1 MTRLRG
7 LSVGTK
13 LVVLIGSVVGAL
25 ALAVFAVVPPRFER
39 QLRDSLRSDSVG
51 LCQMIASNV
60 GASLV
65 FEDARMAQELLGGA
79 GRKKELLYAVVRRSD
94 GRPLA
99 TFRRPGVSHI
109 PESPLGSDW
118 AFSPDGSRL
127 DVETPVVSDGK
138 TIGAVRI
145 GVSLDNV
152 LAEVRRARKGLAG
165 LSLLLFVA
173 GTLAA
178 YWISAFV
185 VRPLR
190 ALDAAAERVAGGDR
204 TERVQVRSGDEV
216 GRLAAAFNR
225 MVDRVDSAYRA
236 LEEAN
241 KGLET
246 RVEQRTH
253 QLEGEMAQRQD
264 AEEALKGSERRYRS
278 LFDENLSGSFLCRP
292 DGELLACNPAFAR
305 IFGFRTPEDAL
316 QRSFLG
322 LFPSPADAARQIGL
336 LREQGR
342 LWNVELEMRR
352 SDGTPVHVRGSLVG
366 SFEEQELREV
376 RGYLFDT
383 TEQRSLEDQLRQSQK
398 MEAIGRLAGGVAH
411 DFNNLLTVILG
422 FGEMLLSR
430 TATDDP
436 SRSDLE
442 EICRAGER
450 AAALTKQLLAFS
462 RRQVLQPTI
471 LDLNEVLRNMTTMLG
486 RLIGEDIHL
495 VTRLAPGLGRVKAD
509 AGQIEQV
516 ILNLVVNARDA
527 MPKGGKLVLETRE
540 QDLDDSFTS
549 TAVGLGPGPHV
560 LLTVADSGVGM
571 DAATQSHLFE
581 PFFTTKEHG
590 KGTGLGLAT
599 VYGIVTQSGGY
610 IDVSTEPG
618 RGTSFRIFLPRVE
631 APAGTANVL
640 SAGPPITRGSETILL
655 VEDEDV
661 VRRLARRAL
670 EAAGYDVLESGDG
683 PGALQLLAS
692 TDRTVSLI
700 LTDVVMPGMSGL
712 EVAAQAA
719 QLRPGIRVL
728 FMSGYTDVDMSGVRK
743 LGSGLLHK
751 PFTAPALTE
760 RVRSELDR
768 SLSTP
773 PQESGTYRAL

>member
-1 MTRLRG
+1 MTRFRG
-7 LSVGTK
+7 PSVATK
-13 LVVLIGSVVGAL
+13 LVLLIGSVVGAL
-25 ALAVFAVVPPRFER
+25 AITVFAVVPPRFER
-39 QLRDSLRSDSVG
+39 QLRDSLRYDSVG

-65 FEDARMAQELLGGA
+65 FEDVRTAQELLDGA
-79 GRKKELLYAVVRRSD
+79 GRNRELLYAVVRRSD
-94 GRPLA
+94 GRILA
-99 TFRRPGVSHI
+99 TFRRLGVSEI
-109 PESPLGSDW
+109 PEAPLGTEW
-118 AFSPDGSRL
+118 YFSPDGSRL
-127 DVETPVVSDGK
+127 DVETQVVSDGK
-138 TIGAVRI
+138 TIGTVRI

-152 LAEVRRARKGLAG
+152 LSEVRRGRRGLAI
-165 LSLLLFVA
+165 LSLLLFVS

-185 VRPLR
+185 VSPLR
-190 ALDAAAERVAGGDR
+190 ALDAAAEKVAGGDL

-241 KGLET
+241 KDLEM

-253 QLEGEMAQRQD
+253 QLGAEIDQRQD
-264 AEEALKGSERRYRS
+264 AEEALIGSERRYRS
-278 LFDENLSGSFLCRP
+278 LFDENLSGSFLCKP

-305 IFGFRTPEDAL
+305 IFGFATPADAL
-316 QRSFLG
+316 QHNFLS
-322 LFPSPADAARQIGL
+322 LFPSPADAGRQMEL
-336 LREQGR
+336 LRGQGR
-342 LWNVELEMRR
+342 LGNVELEMRR
-352 SDGTPVHVRGSLVG
+352 CDGKPVHVRGSLAG
-366 SFEEQELREV
+366 SFEGQELVEV

-383 TEQRSLEDQLRQSQK
+383 TEQRSLEEQLRQSQK
-398 MEAIGRLAGGVAH
+398 MEAVGRLAGGVAH

-430 TATDDP
+430 TAADDP

-462 RRQVLQPTI
+462 RRQVLQPTV
-471 LDLNEVLRNMTTMLG
+471 LDLNEVLRNMTIMLG
-486 RLIGEDIHL
+486 RLIGENIHL
-495 VTRLAPGLGRVKAD
+495 VTRLAPALGHVRAD
-509 AGQIEQV
+509 ASQIEQV

-527 MPKGGKLVLETRE
+527 MPKGGKLVLETRD

-549 TAVGLGPGPHV
+549 AAVALRPGPHV

-571 DAATQSHLFE
+571 DAETQSHLFE
-581 PFFTTKEHG
+581 PFFTTKEKG

-610 IDVSTEPG
+610 IDVSSEPG

-631 APAGTANVL
+631 APTGTDPVP
-640 SAGPPITRGSETILL
+640 SAGPPKTRGSETILL

-683 PGALQLLAS
+683 AGALQLLTA
-692 TDRTVSLI
+692 TDRTVSLV
-700 LTDVVMPGMSGL
+700 LTDVVMPGLSGP
-712 EVAAQAA
+712 EVAARAA
-719 QLRPGIRVL
+719 RLKPGIRIL
-728 FMSGYTDVDMSGVRK
+728 FMSGYTDVDMSGAHL

-751 PFTAPALTE
+751 PFTAAALTE

-768 SLSTP
+768 PREL
-773 PQESGTYRAL
+773 EG

>member
-1 MTRLRG
+1 
-7 LSVGTK
+7 VATK

-25 ALAVFAVVPPRFER
+25 ALAVFAVVPPRFEL
-39 QLRDSLRSDSVG
+39 QLRDSLRYDSVG

-65 FEDARMAQELLGGA
+65 FEDARMAQELLDGA
-79 GRKKELLYAVVRRSD
+79 GRNRALLYAVVRRSD

-99 TFRRPGVSHI
+99 TFRRPGFSDI
-109 PESPLGSDW
+109 PEGPLGSEW
-118 AFSPDGSRL
+118 SFSPDGSRL
-127 DVETPVVSDGK
+127 DVETPIVSDGK
-138 TIGAVRI
+138 AIGTVRI
-145 GVSLDNV
+145 GVSLDKV
-152 LAEVRRARKGLAG
+152 LSEVSRSRKGLAV
-165 LSLLLFVA
+165 LSLFLFVA

-190 ALDAAAERVAGGDR
+190 ALDAAAEKVAGGDR
-204 TERVQVRSGDEV
+204 TERVQVRSDDEV

-225 MVDRVDSAYRA
+225 MVDRVDSAYSA

-253 QLEGEMAQRQD
+253 QLGAEMAQRQS
-264 AEEALKGSERRYRS
+264 AEEAHKASERRYRS

-316 QRSFLG
+316 RHSFLT
-322 LFPSPADAARQIGL
+322 LFPGPADAGRQMGL

-342 LWNVELEMRR
+342 LQNVELEMRR
-352 SDGTPVHVRGSLVG
+352 SDGKPVHVRGSLAG
-366 SFEEQELREV
+366 SFEGQDLLEV

-383 TEQRSLEDQLRQSQK
+383 TEQRSLEEQLRQSQK
-398 MEAIGRLAGGVAH
+398 MEAVGRLAGGVAH

-430 TATDDP
+430 TAPDDP
-436 SRSDLE
+436 SRGDLE

-462 RRQVLQPTI
+462 RRQVLQPSI

-495 VTRLAPGLGRVKAD
+495 VTRLAPALGHVKAD

-527 MPKGGKLVLETRE
+527 MPKGGKLVLETRD

-549 TAVGLGPGPHV
+549 TAVGLRPGPHI
-560 LLTVADSGVGM
+560 LLTVTDSGVGM

-581 PFFTTKEHG
+581 PFFTTKGPG

-599 VYGIVTQSGGY
+599 VYGIVNQSGGH

-631 APAGTANVL
+631 APTGAAAVL
-640 SAGPPITRGSETILL
+640 SAGPTKTRGTETILL
-655 VEDEDV
+655 VEDEEV
-661 VRRLARRAL
+661 VRRLARKAL
-670 EAAGYDVLESGDG
+670 EAAGYDVLESGEG
-683 PGALQLLAS
+683 AGALQLLTT

-700 LTDVVMPGMSGL
+700 VTDVVMPGMSGP
-712 EVAAQAA
+712 EVAARAA
-719 QLRPGIRVL
+719 ELKPGIRVL

-751 PFTAPALTE
+751 PFTGAALTE
-760 RVRSELDR
+760 RVRFELDR
-768 SLSTP
+768 SPSTP
-773 PQESGTYRAL
+773 PLISGTYSAS

>member
-1 MTRLRG
+1 MSFSG
-7 LSVGTK
+7 PSVGTK
-13 LVVLIGSVVGAL
+13 LVLLIGSVVGAL
-25 ALAVFAVVPPRFER
+25 ALTVFAAVPPRFER
-39 QLRDSLRSDSVG
+39 QLRDALRYDSEG

-65 FEDARMAQELLGGA
+65 FEDARMAQELLHGA
-79 GRKKELLYAVVRRSD
+79 GRNQELLYAVVRRID

-99 TFRRPGVSHI
+99 TFRRLGVSEI
-109 PESPLGSDW
+109 PEGALGSEW
-118 AFSPDGSRL
+118 SFSPDGSRL

-138 TIGAVRI
+138 TIGSVRI
-145 GVSLDNV
+145 GVSLDKV
-152 LAEVRRARKGLAG
+152 LSEVSRGRKALAG
-165 LSLLLFVA
+165 LSVLLFVA

-178 YWISAFV
+178 YWISSFV
-185 VRPLR
+185 VSPLR
-190 ALDAAAERVAGGDR
+190 ALDAAAEKVAGGDR
-204 TERVQVRSGDEV
+204 SERVHVRSGDEV
-216 GRLAAAFNR
+216 GRLAAVFNR
-225 MVDRVDSAYRA
+225 MVDRVESAHRA

-241 KGLET
+241 KDLET

-253 QLEGEMAQRQD
+253 ELETEFDQRQA

-278 LFDENLSGSFLCRP
+278 LFDENLSGTFLCRP

-305 IFGFRTPEDAL
+305 IFGFKTPEDAL
-316 QRSFLG
+316 HHSFLS

-342 LWNVELEMRR
+342 LWNVEMEMRR
-352 SDGTPVHVRGSLVG
+352 GDGKTVHVRGSLAG
-366 SFEEQELREV
+366 SYEGEELREV

-383 TEQRSLEDQLRQSQK
+383 TEQRSLEEQLRQSQK
-398 MEAIGRLAGGVAH
+398 MEAVGRLAGGVAH

-442 EICRAGER
+442 EIYRAGER
-450 AAALTKQLLAFS
+450 ASVLTKQLLAFS

-471 LDLNEVLRNMTTMLG
+471 LDLNLALRNMMTMLG

-495 VTRLAPGLGRVKAD
+495 VTRLAPGLGHVKAD

-540 QDLDDSFTS
+540 QELDDSFTR
-549 TAVGLGPGPHV
+549 TAVGLKPGPHV
-560 LLTVADSGVGM
+560 VLTVTDSGVGM
-571 DAATQSHLFE
+571 DAATRSHLFE
-581 PFFTTKEHG
+581 PFFTTKEQG

-599 VYGIVTQSGGY
+599 VYGIVSQSGGY
-610 IDVSTEPG
+610 IDVNTEPG
-618 RGTSFRIFLPRVE
+618 HGTAFRIFLPRVE
-631 APAGTANVL
+631 ASATTAAARPAGT
-640 SAGPPITRGSETILL
+640 PTRGSETILL

-661 VRRLARRAL
+661 VRRLAQRAL

-683 PGALQLLAS
+683 AGALQLLA
-692 TDRTVSLI
+692 TTLRTVSLI
-700 LTDVVMPGMSGL
+700 VTDIVMPGMSGP
-712 EVAAQAA
+712 EVAARAA
-719 QLRPGIRVL
+719 QLKPGIRVL
-728 FMSGYTDVDMSGVRK
+728 FISGYTDVDMSGVHR
-743 LGSGLLHK
+743 LGWGLLHK
-751 PFTAPALTE
+751 PFTAAALTE
-760 RVRSELDR
+760 RVRAELDR
-768 SLSTP
+768 SPSTLP
-773 PQESGTYRAL
+773 PFSGVHVAV

>member
-1 MTRLRG
+1 MRHLRG
-7 LSVGTK
+7 LSVATK
-13 LVVLIGSVVGAL
+13 LVFLIGSVVGAL
-25 ALAVFAVVPPRFER
+25 AITVFAVVQPRFER
-39 QLRDSLRSDSVG
+39 QLRESLRYDSVALG
-51 LCQMIASNV
+51 QMIASNV

-65 FEDARMAQELLGGA
+65 FEDARMAQELLNGA
-79 GRKKELLYAVVRRSD
+79 GRNQELLYAVVRRSD

-99 TFRRPGVSHI
+99 TFRRLGLSDI
-109 PESPLGSDW
+109 PEGPLGSEW
-118 AFSPDGSRL
+118 SFSPDGSRL
-127 DVETPVVSDGK
+127 DVETPVVADGK
-138 TIGAVRI
+138 TIGTVRI
-145 GVSLDNV
+145 SVSLDKV
-152 LAEVRRARKGLAG
+152 LSEVRRGRKGLAG
-165 LSLLLFVA
+165 LSLFLFVA

-178 YWISAFV
+178 YWISAIV
-185 VRPLR
+185 VSPLR
-190 ALDAAAERVAGGDR
+190 ALDAAAEKVAGGDR
-204 TERVQVRSGDEV
+204 TEKVQVRSGDEV
-216 GRLAAAFNR
+216 GRLAAVFNR

-241 KGLET
+241 KDLET

-253 QLEGEMAQRQD
+253 QLGAEIAQRQL

-305 IFGFRTPEDAL
+305 IFGFQTPEDAL
-316 QRSFLG
+316 QHSFLS
-322 LFPSPADAARQIGL
+322 LFPSLTDAVRQMGL
-336 LREQGR
+336 LREQRR

-352 SDGTPVHVRGSLVG
+352 GDGKPVYVRGSLAG
-366 SFEEQELREV
+366 SFEDRELLEV

-383 TEQRSLEDQLRQSQK
+383 TEQRSLEEQLRQSQK
-398 MEAIGRLAGGVAH
+398 MEAVGRLAGGVAH

-430 TATDDP
+430 IGPDDP
-436 SRSDLE
+436 SRGDLE

-462 RRQVLQPTI
+462 RRQILEPTI
-471 LDLNEVLRNMTTMLG
+471 LDLNSALRSMTTMLI

-495 VTRLAPGLGRVKAD
+495 VTRLAPALGHVRAD

-527 MPKGGKLVLETRE
+527 MPNGGKLVLETRD
-540 QDLDDSFTS
+540 QDLDDSFTR
-549 TAVGLGPGPHV
+549 TAVGLQPGRYV
-560 LLTVADSGVGM
+560 LLTVTDSGIGM
-571 DAATQSHLFE
+571 DAATRSHLFE
-581 PFFTTKEHG
+581 PFFTTKEPG

-618 RGTSFRIFLPRVE
+618 HGASFRIFLPRVE
-631 APAGTANVL
+631 VPTSTAPVPST
-640 SAGPPITRGSETILL
+640 SSPKTRGSETILL

-683 PGALQLLAS
+683 AGALQLLATTS
-692 TDRTVSLI
+692 RTVSLI
-700 LTDVVMPGMSGL
+700 VTDVVMPGMSGP
-712 EVAAQAA
+712 EVAARAA
-719 QLRPGIRVL
+719 QLKPGIRVL
-728 FMSGYTDVDMSGVRK
+728 FMSGYTDPDVAMRGLRE

-751 PFTAPALTE
+751 PFTAAALTE

-768 SLSTP
+768 
-773 PQESGTYRAL
+773 